1 MGIFIFYSI
10 VTYSPS
16 NPTIIFP
23 DESDSRILI
32 TKYGVNLADFI
43 LQAFGLTAIG
53 ITFNFFCLGG
63 KVVIQKKTGSLWLQF
78 LFIALYLIFGSLFF
92 KLYSDQSFWLPD
104 SGNGGFLGSYFLTLA
119 SSISLQN

>member
-1 MGIFIFYSI
+1 MEKVLNFIKLRITEILGLFLFLVGIFIFYSI

-43 LQAFGLTAIG
+43 LQAFGLTAIE

-63 KVVIQKKTGSLWLQF
+63 KVGMKKKIGSLWVQL
-78 LFIALYLIFGSLFF
+78 LFIVFYLIFGSLFF
-92 KLYSDQSFWLPD
+92 KL
-104 SGNGGFLGSYFLTLA
+104 
-119 SSISLQN
+119 